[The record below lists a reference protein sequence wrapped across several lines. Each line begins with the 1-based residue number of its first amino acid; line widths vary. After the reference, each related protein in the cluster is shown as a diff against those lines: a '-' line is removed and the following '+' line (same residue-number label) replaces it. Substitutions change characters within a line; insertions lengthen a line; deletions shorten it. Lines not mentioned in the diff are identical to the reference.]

1 MNTVFLS
8 ASFPTPERVDESGL
22 FHAADIGAAAAS
34 VIEATLRSGAN
45 LIFGGHP
52 TITPLVL
59 HIASILNAGAQ
70 VTIFQSEFFRKQ
82 ITEEVFRLSELEGSE
97 LVFVP
102 AGEGLED
109 SLELLRNAMFEAP
122 IEMAFFVGGMSGVHD
137 EFQILADKLETTC
150 ITFEAPGGMA
160 AKIGAELP
168 LNNAESKYTN
178 LKGRAYASLVLKEI
192 LRHNIGTLKDSGE
205 L

>member
-1 MNTVFLS
+1 MNTVYLS
-8 ASFPTPERVDESGL
+8 ASFPTPERVDESGP
-22 FHAADIGAAAAS
+22 FHTADIGAAAAS

-70 VTIFQSEFFRKQ
+70 VTIFQSEFFRDQ
-82 ITEEVFRLSELEGSE
+82 ITEEVFRLSEMEGAE

-102 AGEGLED
+102 AGGGLED
-109 SLELLRNAMFEAP
+109 SLALLRKAMFEAP
-122 IEMAFFVGGMSGVHD
+122 IEVAFFVGGMSGIND
-137 EFQILADKLETTC
+137 EFRILADKPETKC

-160 AKIGAELP
+160 AKIGAELAP
-168 LNNAESKYTN
+168 NNAEFKFTN

-192 LRHNIGTLKDSGE
+192 LRNNIGTPKDTEE